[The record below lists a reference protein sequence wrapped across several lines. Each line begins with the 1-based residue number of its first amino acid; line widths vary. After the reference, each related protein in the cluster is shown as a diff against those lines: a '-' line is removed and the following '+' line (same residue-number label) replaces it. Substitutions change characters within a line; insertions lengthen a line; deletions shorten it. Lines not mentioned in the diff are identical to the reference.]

1 MEIIDWFVPNMS
13 PVSWNRLLMLSAKNE
28 GGDEGRGTPRQS
40 LSIRLSFILTISILP
55 LIYPYFLD
63 HSRLTFPLCFY
74 ESRSSS
80 SSDARMKQAIQ

>member
-40 LSIRLSFILTISILP
+40 LTIRLSLILIISIN
-55 LIYPYFLD
+55 D
-63 HSRLTFPLCFY
+63 S
-74 ESRSSS
+74 
-80 SSDARMKQAIQ
+80 